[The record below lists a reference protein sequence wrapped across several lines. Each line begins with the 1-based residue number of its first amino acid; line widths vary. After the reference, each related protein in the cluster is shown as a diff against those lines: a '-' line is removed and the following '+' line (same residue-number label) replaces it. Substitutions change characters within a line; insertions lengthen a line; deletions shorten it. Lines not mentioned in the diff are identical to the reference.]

1 MWGTLDRRFQ
11 WYVCKTVEHDTTSIK
26 WKFFMPW
33 KMKIIIAWY
42 NFSHF
47 ELYNWRIIVFMCLQE
62 RKSNFRYSGSRGKS
76 LVLSCLVLSCL
87 VLFCL
92 VLSCLVLSCLVLSC
106 LVLFCLV
113 LSCLVWS
120 CLVIIIMINTPPPCV
135 LFYILRGT
143 SSRTLFFYDIYVHE
157 EIKLP

>member
-1 MWGTLDRRFQ
+1 MLVWGTLDRRFQ

-33 KMKIIIAWY
+33 KMKMIIAWY

-47 ELYNWRIIVFMCLQE
+47 KLYNWRKIVFVCLQE
-62 RKSNFRYSGSRGKS
+62 RKLNFRYSGSQGKS
-76 LVLSCLVLSCL
+76 LVWSC
-87 VLFCL
+87 F

-106 LVLFCLV
+106 LVL
-113 LSCLVWS
+113 S